1 MYNMGKVTY
10 PKIIHFFKFLPLN
23 TTGFLICVT
32 LRIFNKE
39 MAAVEF
45 HESTWGLQP
54 CLTE

>member
-1 MYNMGKVTY
+1 MYNMGKVKY
-10 PKIIHFFKFLPLN
+10 RKIIEYFYFRYWTLR
-23 TTGFLICVT
+23 GIEMCVT

-39 MAAVEF
+39 MAAVQL